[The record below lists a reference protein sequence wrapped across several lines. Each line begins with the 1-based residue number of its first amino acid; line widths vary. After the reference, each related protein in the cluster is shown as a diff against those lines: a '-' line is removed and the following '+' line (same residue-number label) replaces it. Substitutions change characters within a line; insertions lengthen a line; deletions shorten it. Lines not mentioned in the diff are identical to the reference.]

1 MNKVT
6 SLKGIQRVRFNDF
19 TEYESGKSSNGGS
32 YGFWTDYTRLENGV
46 WEISYGTTADL
57 DFCPVCGVFG
67 DHQLDDGT
75 YECGEFQTVSEEE
88 LIEEINKFIETD
100 NEFIEYKEGNK
111 KNN

>member
-1 MNKVT
+1 MILRSMNPENR
-6 SLKGIQRVRFNDF
+6 QM
-19 TEYESGKSSNGGS
+19 GGS
-32 YGFWTDYTRLENGV
+32 YGFWTDDTRLENGV